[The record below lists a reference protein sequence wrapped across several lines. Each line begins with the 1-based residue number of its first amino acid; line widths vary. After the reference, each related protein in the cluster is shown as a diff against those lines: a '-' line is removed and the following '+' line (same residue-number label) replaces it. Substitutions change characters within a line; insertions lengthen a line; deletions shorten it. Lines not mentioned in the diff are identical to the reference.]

1 MFQVV
6 GHPVEKLR
14 RIRIG
19 FLGDAKLLPGAWRFL
34 TEREVAR
41 FYKDYGVGPSDRK
54 ARRA

>member
-1 MFQVV
+1 MFQVI

-19 FLGDAKLLPGAWRFL
+19 FLKDAKLLPGAWRYL
-34 TEREVAR
+34 NEKEVAR
-41 FYKDYGVGPSDRK
+41 FFKDYGAASFERK